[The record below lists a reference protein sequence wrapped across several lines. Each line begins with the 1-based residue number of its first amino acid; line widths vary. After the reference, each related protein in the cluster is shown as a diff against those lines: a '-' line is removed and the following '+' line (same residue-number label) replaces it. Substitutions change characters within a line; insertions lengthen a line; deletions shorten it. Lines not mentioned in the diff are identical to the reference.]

1 MTDANYTLTTANG
14 AADES
19 RKMMLNIS
27 GTLTAARNVIC
38 PTASKLYFVKNAT
51 TGGYAITLKTA
62 AGTGVSIPN
71 GAIAVLMCDGTNV
84 NPATNALIG
93 ENSATGTAAGTVRVT
108 GGANSS
114 TGAGGPINIT
124 GGAAASGGAGGG
136 VVVNGGTSSTGV
148 GGGVTI
154 TGGVTATTGSSGP
167 ISITGGAAGIGNT
180 PGAVSITGG
189 AGASSGAATAG
200 GLVTITGGA
209 SGNFG
214 SGLAGGGAINITGG
228 AGNTLLASGTPG
240 AIVISGGT
248 AGITGQSG
256 ASVSVTA
263 SSAFAGATNANG
275 GNLTIQS
282 GAGAFTGGI
291 HGVVAINAPGT
302 GGAGGAYVTVS
313 TAGTERMRVIS
324 NGEVLVGTAVSLG
337 GKLNIAS
344 TAGVTSIVTTNGTVN
359 SVLGG
364 GDGSTYSTFGTTSNV
379 PLVVATNNAERM
391 RVDAAGNVIIGS
403 TTPNVASTRKLSV
416 LTTGTN
422 VSGSFAGDS
431 GATQVVEAW
440 NKATTGDNLFVLFA
454 TEAAF
459 TTRGSISYNRA
470 GGLTAYN
477 TTSDYRAKDLLGA
490 VSNAGA
496 TVDSLKVYE
505 GRMKGATQSRPMLV
519 AHEAQEVAPY
529 LVMGAKDAIDGDGNP
544 IYQQIDVSA
553 LVPLLIVEIQSLRV
567 RLAALEVL

>member
-1 MTDANYTLTTANG
+1 MPSSFTPSLRLTLPVTGENPGTWGDLVNTGITSLVDSSVAGYAAVTMTNADHTLTTVNG

-38 PTASKLYFVKNAT
+38 PAASKLYFVKNAT
-51 TGGYAITLKTA
+51 TGGFAITLKTA

-93 ENSATGTAAGTVRVT
+93 DNSATATAAGTVRVT

-167 ISITGGAAGIGNT
+167 VSITGGAAGTGNT

-240 AIVISGGT
+240 AIVI
-248 AGITGQSG
+248 AAG
-256 ASVSVTA
+256 ASSVSGQAGANVSITA
-263 SSAFAGATNANG
+263 SSSFAGATNANG
-275 GNLTIQS
+275 GSVNITSGQS
-282 GAGAFTGGI
+282 SFTGGI
-291 HGVVAINAPGT
+291 TGNVNISAGSSS
-302 GGAGGAYVTVS
+302 GGAGGAAIVFS
-313 TAGTERMRVIS
+313 TAGTESARIDKTG
-324 NGEVLVGTAVSLG
+324 NLLVGATAAG
-337 GKLNIAS
+337 T
-344 TAGVTSIVTTNGTVN
+344 TAAKVVGLANATAPTTSPAGMGQLYVEAGALKFRGSSGTVTTIA
-359 SVLGG
+359 
-364 GDGSTYSTFGTTSNV
+364 
-379 PLVVATNNAERM
+379 VA
-391 RVDAAGNVIIGS
+391 
-403 TTPNVASTRKLSV
+403 
-416 LTTGTN
+416 
-422 VSGSFAGDS
+422 
-431 GATQVVEAW
+431 
-440 NKATTGDNLFVLFA
+440 
-454 TEAAF
+454 
-459 TTRGSISYNRA
+459 
-470 GGLTAYN
+470 
-477 TTSDYRAKDLLGA
+477 
-490 VSNAGA
+490 
-496 TVDSLKVYE
+496 
-505 GRMKGATQSRPMLV
+505 
-519 AHEAQEVAPY
+519 
-529 LVMGAKDAIDGDGNP
+529 
-544 IYQQIDVSA
+544 
-553 LVPLLIVEIQSLRV
+553 
-567 RLAALEVL
+567 

>member
-1 MTDANYTLTTANG
+1 MPSSFTPSLRLTLPVTGENPGTWGDLVNNGITSLVDSSVAGYAAVAMTNADYTLTTVNG

-51 TGGYAITLKTA
+51 TGGFAITLKTS

-93 ENSATGTAAGTVRVT
+93 DNSATGTAAGTVRVT

-167 ISITGGAAGIGNT
+167 ISITGGAAGTGNT

-344 TAGVTSIVTTNGTVN
+344 AAGVTSIVATNG
-359 SVLGG
+359 SVSSFFGS
-364 GDGSTYSTFGTTSNV
+364 GDGSSYTALGTNSNV
-379 PLVVATNNAERM
+379 PLVVFTNSLERM
-391 RVDAAGNVIIGS
+391 RLDTSGNLLVGVTAAG
-403 TTPNVASTRKLSV
+403 TTAAKVVGLANATAP
-416 LTTGTN
+416 TT
-422 VSGSFAGDS
+422 SPAGM
-431 GATQVVEAW
+431 GQLYVEAGAL
-440 NKATTGDNLFVLFA
+440 KF
-454 TEAAF
+454 
-459 TTRGSISYNRA
+459 RGSS
-470 GGLTAYN
+470 GTV
-477 TTSDYRAKDLLGA
+477 TTIA
-490 VSNAGA
+490 VA
-496 TVDSLKVYE
+496 
-505 GRMKGATQSRPMLV
+505 
-519 AHEAQEVAPY
+519 
-529 LVMGAKDAIDGDGNP
+529 
-544 IYQQIDVSA
+544 
-553 LVPLLIVEIQSLRV
+553 
-567 RLAALEVL
+567 